1 MYRKMS
7 TLLLAVIVMTLTMS
21 VAAFAQYSV
30 SNNSVATITISLQI
44 ACPGP
49 PPISY
54 ITAPVV
60 VSPGV
65 VVLLPTPP
73 PPCGVT
79 YVIVNGTSY
88 YPMGYNGPATLPNP
102 PTWVTV
108 TSTGATIW

>member
-1 MYRKMS
+1 
-7 TLLLAVIVMTLTMS
+7 MTLAMS

-30 SNNSVATITISLQI
+30 ANNSIATITISLQI
-44 ACPGP
+44 TCPGT

-54 ITAPVV
+54 ITASIV

-65 VVLLPTPP
+65 VVLLPVPP
-73 PPCGVT
+73 SPCGVT

-88 YPMGYNGPATLPNP
+88 YPMGYNGSATLPNP